1 MGDEAIEQQIA
12 NVFADLKKKKK
23 PKKVVVVEEEPQI
36 TMPEKA
42 TEPVA
47 DMFGDL
53 KKKKKKK
60 DIPMDFEVA
69 EGDTAANAAP
79 EVEPADASLSMFGD
93 KKKKKKKTT
102 FEDFEA
108 QIRADDEG
116 EVPDDDVMEETKDEE
131 PWLSSNRDY
140 TYSEVFNIPLL
151 THTT

>member
-23 PKKVVVVEEEPQI
+23 PKKVVVAEEEPQF

-47 DMFGDL
+47 DTFGDL

-69 EGDTAANAAP
+69 EGDTATSVAT
-79 EVEPADASLSMFGD
+79 E
-93 KKKKKKKTT
+93 
-102 FEDFEA
+102 
-108 QIRADDEG
+108 
-116 EVPDDDVMEETKDEE
+116 
-131 PWLSSNRDY
+131 
-140 TYSEVFNIPLL
+140 
-151 THTT
+151 